1 VLCHQRGER
10 LYECMG
16 SRCPSVVLWPPCS
29 GVEWRVLEPTIRV
42 WRSDSTRKQRE
53 DDMHISSHTRRCRSQ
68 SPRSGAAA
76 SSPHSPHLHGA
87 GVKPC
92 RSPKPTFRSLH
103 AVTPLQPPSLHRGF
117 V

>member
-42 WRSDSTRKQRE
+42 LEKRLDAQAAG
-53 DDMHISSHTRRCRSQ
+53 RRY
-68 SPRSGAAA
+68 AY
-76 SSPHSPHLHGA
+76 
-87 GVKPC
+87 
-92 RSPKPTFRSLH
+92 F
-103 AVTPLQPPSLHRGF
+103 
-117 V
+117 